1 MKISKTIGRLF
12 LISASFMLI
21 ISLVG
26 FASLTYAQSQPLN
39 ASQIIEKTNF
49 QRDLIGA
56 KALNINEQL
65 MNAAQAKAEHMAK
78 NQYFSHNLPD
88 GSPPW
93 QFIQNNGY
101 QYLEAGE
108 NLAITNQSDS
118 QVVDG
123 WMNSLTHKE
132 NLLNKNYSDIGIGI
146 AFFGDYSNY
155 KNTFVV
161 VAFYGKPGV
170 EQNVPIE
177 VQPTS
182 PAGGIAIV
190 EQKDFIGP
198 YGVYAIIG
206 GALLLA
212 GIIIEILHI
221 SANHRRKM
229 KNI

>member
-1 MKISKTIGRLF
+1 
-12 LISASFMLI
+12 
-21 ISLVG
+21 
-26 FASLTYAQSQPLN
+26 
-39 ASQIIEKTNF
+39 
-49 QRDLIGA
+49 
-56 KALNINEQL
+56 

-88 GSPPW
+88 GTAPW
-93 QFIQNNGY
+93 QFITNSGY
-101 QYLEAGE
+101 EYLEAGE

-132 NLLNKNYSDIGIGI
+132 NLLNKNYSDIGIGV
-146 AFFGDYSNY
+146 AFFGNYSDY
-155 KNTFVV
+155 KNTVV
-161 VAFYGKPGV
+161 IVAFYGKPGV
-170 EQNVPIE
+170 QQNVPIE

-190 EQKDFIGP
+190 EQKDLIGP

-206 GALLLA
+206 GALLVA
-212 GIIIEILHI
+212 GIIIELLHI
-221 SANHRRKM
+221 SANHKKRM

>member
-1 MKISKTIGRLF
+1 MKITKAIGRIF
-12 LISASFMLI
+12 LVSAALMLVV
-21 ISLVG
+21 SLIG
-26 FASLTYAQSQPLN
+26 FASLAYAQSQPLN
-39 ASQIIEKTNF
+39 ASQIIEKSNF
-49 QRDLIGA
+49 QRELIGA
-56 KALNINEQL
+56 KKLNINEQL
-65 MNAAQAKAEHMAK
+65 MNAAQKKAEHMAK

-88 GSPPW
+88 GTAPW
-93 QFIQNNGY
+93 QFIQNSGY
-101 QYLEAGE
+101 EYLEAGE

-132 NLLNKNYSDIGIGI
+132 NLLNKNFSDIGVGI
-146 AFFGDYSNY
+146 AYFGNYSNY

-161 VAFYGKPGV
+161 VAFYGKPGKQ
-170 EQNVPIE
+170 ENVPIE

-206 GALLLA
+206 GALLVA
-212 GIIIEILHI
+212 GIIIELLHI
-221 SANHRRKM
+221 SANHRRSI

>member
-1 MKISKTIGRLF
+1 MKITKAIGRIF
-12 LISASFMLI
+12 LVSAALMLVV
-21 ISLVG
+21 SLIG
-26 FASLTYAQSQPLN
+26 FASLAYAQSQPLN
-39 ASQIIEKTNF
+39 ASQIIEKSNF
-49 QRDLIGA
+49 QRELIGA
-56 KALNINEQL
+56 KKLNINEQL
-65 MNAAQAKAEHMAK
+65 MNAAQKKAEHMAK
-78 NQYFSHNLPD
+78 NQYFSHNLQD
-88 GSPPW
+88 GTAPW
-93 QFIQNNGY
+93 QFIQNSGY
-101 QYLEAGE
+101 EYLEAGE

-132 NLLNKNYSDIGIGI
+132 NLLNKNFSDIGVGI
-146 AFFGDYSNY
+146 AYFGNYSNY

-161 VAFYGKPGV
+161 VAFYGKPGKQ
-170 EQNVPIE
+170 ENVPIE

-206 GALLLA
+206 GALLVA
-212 GIIIEILHI
+212 GIIIELLHI
-221 SANHRRKM
+221 SANHRRSI